1 MALTVQI
8 HVDIAKTERRA
19 PQCQVL
25 AIMGVNTVGSAN
37 NAILVNNVKT

>member
-8 HVDIAKTERRA
+8 HVDIAKTERHV
-19 PQCQVL
+19 PQRLVL
-25 AIMGVNTVGSAN
+25 AIMGVNMVGLAN